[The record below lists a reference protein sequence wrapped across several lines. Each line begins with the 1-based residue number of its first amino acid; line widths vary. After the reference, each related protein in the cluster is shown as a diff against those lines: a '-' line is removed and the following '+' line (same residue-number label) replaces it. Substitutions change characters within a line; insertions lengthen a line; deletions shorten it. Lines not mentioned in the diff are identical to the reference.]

1 MVDKIQL
8 KECLNDRLKYI
19 DMFVDNII
27 PNDYI
32 NIIIKKY
39 KKELLDY
46 TYIDS
51 IAMFST
57 LKLKGSMRYINKYD
71 KKLRLGGL
79 LVKIYQKNGKWIGV
93 IKQHDKKYYISF
105 DSNYIFYLDTKQEL
119 VRDWAECFISNCDKG
134 LYEIE

>member
-71 KKLRLGGL
+71 LSNPKKLNDY
-79 LVKIYQKNGKWIGV
+79 LVKHKLYSYFHENRD
-93 IKQHDKKYYISF
+93 KQHFIAF
-105 DSNYIFYLDTKQEL
+105 DFYNK
-119 VRDWAECFISNCDKG
+119 I
-134 LYEIE
+134 I